1 MSEQKPLP
9 DGVRT
14 SIGWPLRLTLAG
26 MVAEQITFAFWPLWT
41 ILLLIIAAL
50 AFGYLSWAPVEL
62 FWATAVA
69 LPVALIWMLV
79 RGVRNF
85 RWPRAEDAVARLD
98 GTLPGRPLA
107 TLSDSLAVGRQD
119 EGSSAVWQAHLARML
134 VRVRQARAVP
144 PDLNLA
150 RRDPFSMRY
159 AALTA
164 FLMAVLFGSIW
175 KVAELPYPGV
185 AQSQAASVAAS
196 WEGWIEPPTYTGRPT
211 LYLNSMA
218 AGSMDVPQGSRVTV
232 RLYGAAEELALSQTV
247 SDKPS
252 AAEQGGNATVPAEQR
267 TYDFTIARSG
277 TIVIDG
283 EGGRAWDIV
292 AMRDAPPTVELTG
305 PMKRMATG
313 AMSQPFRAKDD
324 IAVVKGKAHFELDLA
339 SVDRRYGLSAAPD
352 VQPALV
358 FDLPMPVSGS
368 RKDFTEILG
377 EDASKHPWANLPV
390 KMTLTVADAT
400 GQTTVS
406 GPHDVILPGRRFFDP
421 LAAAIVETRRD
432 LLWSSGANGKRV
444 VQILKAITY
453 KPEGFFQNQRAYLM
467 LRVALR
473 RLDAAV
479 QSGGLTSGLRD
490 ETAEVLWNTALL
502 IEEGGLGDALER
514 MKKAQEK
521 LSEAIRNGASEDEIK
536 KLMDDLRGATD
547 DYLRMLAERGQE
559 DPSDK
564 FAKNQPS
571 QSITQDQIQQMM
583 DEIQKLMEEGKMA
596 EAQALLEQL
605 NQLMQNLKVTEGQG
619 GDKSQQGKGGKS
631 MKDLRQTLRD
641 QQDLSDDAFRQQQG
655 DSRGQSSNPRDH
667 RPGQDRA
674 SPGQG
679 EPQDQQGDGEGSG
692 AFPKPGM
699 GLAERQK
706 ALRDELRRQQGAL
719 PDAQG
724 QDADAARRSLED
736 AGKAMKEA
744 EDALRDGDM
753 PGAIDRQAE
762 AIEKLRDGMRSLN
775 KALSQDDNRMSGADG
790 QAEGDP
796 KSEMPRDPLG
806 RTEGLSGQSG
816 TEKGMLPGKDVYG
829 RARDLLDEIRRRS
842 SDQTRPIEELD
853 YLRRLLGQY

>member
-1 MSEQKPLP
+1 MS
-9 DGVRT
+9 
-14 SIGWPLRLTLAG
+14 
-26 MVAEQITFAFWPLWT
+26 
-41 ILLLIIAAL
+41 AL
-50 AFGYLSWAPVEL
+50 A
-62 FWATAVA
+62 
-69 LPVALIWMLV
+69 
-79 RGVRNF
+79 N
-85 RWPRAEDAVARLD
+85 
-98 GTLPGRPLA
+98 
-107 TLSDSLAVGRQD
+107 
-119 EGSSAVWQAHLARML
+119 
-134 VRVRQARAVP
+134 
-144 PDLNLA
+144 
-150 RRDPFSMRY
+150 
-159 AALTA
+159 
-164 FLMAVLFGSIW
+164 
-175 KVAELPYPGV
+175 
-185 AQSQAASVAAS
+185 
-196 WEGWIEPPTYTGRPT
+196 
-211 LYLNSMA
+211 
-218 AGSMDVPQGSRVTV
+218 
-232 RLYGAAEELALSQTV
+232 
-247 SDKPS
+247 
-252 AAEQGGNATVPAEQR
+252 
-267 TYDFTIARSG
+267 
-277 TIVIDG
+277 
-283 EGGRAWDIV
+283 
-292 AMRDAPPTVELTG
+292 
-305 PMKRMATG
+305 
-313 AMSQPFRAKDD
+313 
-324 IAVVKGKAHFELDLA
+324 
-339 SVDRRYGLSAAPD
+339 
-352 VQPALV
+352 
-358 FDLPMPVSGS
+358 
-368 RKDFTEILG
+368 
-377 EDASKHPWANLPV
+377 
-390 KMTLTVADAT
+390 
-400 GQTTVS
+400 
-406 GPHDVILPGRRFFDP
+406 RRF
-421 LAAAIVETRRD
+421 
-432 LLWSSGANGKRV
+432 
-444 VQILKAITY
+444 LKM
-453 KPEGFFQNQRAYLM
+453 N
-467 LRVALR
+467 
-473 RLDAAV
+473 
-479 QSGGLTSGLRD
+479 
-490 ETAEVLWNTALL
+490 
-502 IEEGGLGDALER
+502 GLG
-514 MKKAQEK
+514 
-521 LSEAIRNGASEDEIK
+521 NEITV
-536 KLMDDLRGATD
+536 LDLRGATD

-619 GDKSQQGKGGKS
+619 GDESQQGKGGKS

-679 EPQDQQGDGEGSG
+679 EPQDQQGDGEGIG

-706 ALRDELRRQQGAL
+706 ALRDELSRQQGAL

-744 EDALRDGDM
+744 EDALRDGDT